1 MYKKKY
7 GRMTVSA
14 WINSEL
20 EQTSPILMLF
30 SGLLLL
36 VIGWAVRLGVGAPY
50 RMILELGIGDLMPA
64 VWMMALLWSVEL
76 FCVGCAAG
84 FVLGHTERGC
94 RGEKYKGC
102 LLVVL
107 LSLLEMLW
115 YPTFFSLGLIFL
127 TVLLSI
133 VILCLA
139 VSVTACFYRVSKFA
153 GMILLLHDVWLAYM
167 LILNLF
173 VLLSV

>member
-14 WINSEL
+14 WINSEM
-20 EQTSPILMLF
+20 EQSTPILMVF

-36 VIGWAVRLGVGAPY
+36 VIGWLVRLSAGAPY
-50 RMILELGIGDLMPA
+50 RMILELGVGEMVPP
-64 VWMMALLWSVEL
+64 VWVMALIWSFAL
-76 FCVGCAAG
+76 FSIGAAAG
-84 FVLGHTERGC
+84 FVLGYRERGC
-94 RGEKYKGC
+94 QGEKYKGC
-102 LLVVL
+102 MFFLLL
-107 LSLLEMLW
+107 ALLEMLW
-115 YPTFFSLGLIFL
+115 YPTFFSLGLIFVS
-127 TVLLSI
+127 VLLSI

-167 LILNLF
+167 LILNFF
-173 VLLSV
+173 VLFRG